1 MSGAATPRIPEL
13 AEIPA
18 QERNGTVERLLDL
31 CEQQAEQ
38 LGVQAE
44 LIQQLKDEIARLKGE
59 QGRPQIKPSRLE
71 KGQAQSGAGERSA
84 EGGGKR
90 AGSEKRQK
98 TKELEVHETIVI
110 APPDI
115 PAGSIFKGYQEYV
128 VQGIRL
134 RLHNTKFRLERWQTP
149 RGEYLLGQLPEG
161 ILGSHFA
168 PHLKA
173 YILEHAYQQH
183 VTQPLLVEHVRQIGV
198 DISSGQLN
206 RLLTEGHE
214 RFHREKAD
222 MLRAGL
228 EVSSYLNADD
238 TGARHRGQNWYSTH
252 IGNEFFAWFETTRS
266 KSRINFLE
274 LLRAGHTDYVI
285 NAEALRYMHQLDLPK
300 PQLALC
306 AEEGTFGTAAL
317 WAAYLQNIGLTTERH
332 SKIATEGALFGSIL
346 SHGVSPDLV
355 ILSDDAG
362 QFNILGLLH
371 ALCWIHAE
379 RTIHKLT
386 PVSEAKREAQDTVR
400 KHLWDYYQ
408 ELKAFK
414 LAPSTEQKRELQER
428 FEAICTQKTC
438 YHTLNLA
445 LKRLHANKAELLL
458 VLERPEI
465 PLHNNVS
472 ENDIRDFV
480 KKRKISASTRSELGR
495 RCRDTFLSLKK
506 TCRKLGLSFRDF
518 LHDRLSK
525 TNTIAPLPDLIRL
538 AALGP

>member
-1 MSGAATPRIPEL
+1 
-13 AEIPA
+13 
-18 QERNGTVERLLDL
+18 
-31 CEQQAEQ
+31 
-38 LGVQAE
+38 
-44 LIQQLKDEIARLKGE
+44 
-59 QGRPQIKPSRLE
+59 
-71 KGQAQSGAGERSA
+71 
-84 EGGGKR
+84 
-90 AGSEKRQK
+90 
-98 TKELEVHETIVI
+98 
-110 APPDI
+110 
-115 PAGSIFKGYQEYV
+115 
-128 VQGIRL
+128 
-134 RLHNTKFRLERWQTP
+134 
-149 RGEYLLGQLPEG
+149 
-161 ILGSHFA
+161 
-168 PHLKA
+168 
-173 YILEHAYQQH
+173 
-183 VTQPLLVEHVRQIGV
+183 VTQPLLVEHVRQLGV

-222 MLRAGL
+222 MLHAGL

-285 NAEALRYMHQLDLPK
+285 NAAALRYMHQLDLPK
-300 PQLALC
+300 PQLALF

-332 SKIATEGALFGSIL
+332 SKIATEGALLGSIL
-346 SHGVSPDLV
+346 SHGVAPDLV
-355 ILSDDAG
+355 IMSDDAG
-362 QFNILGLLH
+362 QFNVLGLLH

-386 PVSEAKREAQDTVR
+386 PFSEAKREAQDTVR

-414 LAPSTEQKRELQER
+414 LAPSAAQKRELQER
-428 FEAICTQKTC
+428 FEAILTQKTC
-438 YHTLNLA
+438 YPTLNLA
-445 LKRLHANKAELLL
+445 LKRLHANKAELVL